1 MADYTI
7 GLTGLTAAATALEII
22 GNNVSNAST
31 DGYHRQR
38 VELTPSTYG
47 KAGTVTVGAGVDVA
61 GVARLL
67 DKLLEEE
74 ILSQQSSYGQ
84 INQELSVMTT
94 VETTFG
100 EFTEDSGLNATID
113 KFFNAL
119 EGLSAHPM
127 ESVYRSDV
135 VSAAE
140 VMCSEFQRL
149 GASVEDLQSQVVLE
163 ARNVGGS
170 INSLVSQIAELNG
183 QIQNIEVTGAQA
195 NNLRDQRDQLIAD
208 LAGFVN
214 VRTQGREYGIVDVS
228 IGGLPVVSGTVS
240 LDIFVGFTDDGT
252 LGISPADSHG
262 RNLDVKGG
270 ELGGL
275 LSLNNELLEEVA
287 NDLDTLAK
295 AIIDNV
301 NRYHVGGL
309 GSDGSFTELTGWN
322 IGDGILSSL
331 NSKVTDGSFYIRL
344 TDTTTGKIERY
355 EIKVNASGSPPD
367 TVKSI
372 AAKINA
378 ISGLSAS
385 VISSQLHIVA
395 EQNYMFDFLP
405 AVLPKP
411 TSTSFSTA
419 SPPAVAISGV
429 YNGDESGTLTC
440 TVNGTGTVG
449 NGTMRLN
456 VTDADGNLVSTLN
469 IGAGYAAGDLLD
481 LGNGVKIKVNTG
493 QLNNGDSF
501 KVGVLASSDTS
512 GLLAAAGMNV
522 FFSGASA
529 SKMQV
534 CDDIS
539 ESSGRAATC
548 YGADLA
554 DNTAALR
561 LAGVQD
567 EEVNGLGSM
576 TVNEYYQRLVTD
588 VGQEVALL
596 ESRQANIEAMLQN
609 LENQR
614 DETSGVDV
622 NDEAAQLMVFQQ
634 MYQAIAKYMST
645 IQTTMD
651 TLMKMI

>member
-1 MADYTI
+1 MSDYTI

-38 VELTPSTYG
+38 VELTPSAYG
-47 KAGTVTVGAGVDVA
+47 KAGTVAIGAGVDVA
-61 GVARLL
+61 GVTRLL
-67 DKLLEEE
+67 DRLLEEE

-84 INQELSVMTT
+84 ISQELSVMTT
-94 VETTFG
+94 VETMFG
-100 EFTEDSGLNATID
+100 EFAEKSGLNATID

-119 EGLSAHPM
+119 EGLAAHPM

-149 GASVEDLQSQVVLE
+149 GASLEDLQSQVVL
-163 ARNVGGS
+163 AAQNIGDS
-170 INSLVSQIAELNG
+170 INSLVSQIADLNG
-183 QIQNIEVTGAQA
+183 QIQNIEVTGTQA
-195 NNLRDQRDQLIAD
+195 NNLRDQRDRLIAE
-208 LAGFVN
+208 LAEFVN
-214 VRTQGREYGIVDVS
+214 IKTQGREYGIVDVS
-228 IGGLPVVSGTVS
+228 ISGLPVVSGTVS
-240 LDIFVGFTDDGT
+240 LGVFVGLTDDGT
-252 LGISPADSHG
+252 LGLSPADSQG
-262 RNLDVKGG
+262 RDLDVEGG

-275 LSLNNELLEEVA
+275 LSLNNELLEKVA

-295 AIIDNV
+295 TIIDNV
-301 NRYHVGGL
+301 NRHQVEGL
-309 GSDGSFTELTGWN
+309 GDDGSFSELTGWN
-322 IGDGILSSL
+322 IGDGTLSSL
-331 NSKVTDGSFYIRL
+331 NSEVTDGSFYIRL
-344 TDTTTGKIERY
+344 IDSTTGTVERY
-355 EIKVNASGSPPD
+355 EIEVNASGSPPD
-367 TVKSI
+367 TVNSI

-378 ISGLSAS
+378 IPGLNAS

-395 EQNYMFDFLP
+395 EQNHTFDFIP
-405 AVLPKP
+405 AVLPEP
-411 TSTSFSTA
+411 TDASFSA
-419 SPPAVAISGV
+419 SSPPTVAVSGV
-429 YNGDESGTLTC
+429 YNGQETGTLTC
-440 TVNGTGTVG
+440 TVNGSGDVG
-449 NGTMRLN
+449 NGVMRLN

-481 LGNGVKIKVNTG
+481 LGNGIKVKVGVG
-493 QLNNGDSF
+493 QFNDGDSF

-529 SKMQV
+529 SKMRV
-534 CDDIS
+534 CNEIS
-539 ESSGRAATC
+539 ESAGRVATSC
-548 YGADLA
+548 GADLT
-554 DNTAALR
+554 DNMAALR

-567 EEVNGLGSM
+567 ERMKSLGGM

-596 ESRQANIEAMLQN
+596 ESRQTNIEAMLQN

-622 NDEAAQLMVFQQ
+622 NGEAAQLMVFQQ

-645 IQTTMD
+645 IQITMD
-651 TLMKMI
+651 TLMKMV

>member
-61 GVARLL
+61 GVSRLL
-67 DKLLEEE
+67 DRLLEEE

-84 INQELSVMTT
+84 ISQELSVMTT

-100 EFTEDSGLNATID
+100 EFAEDSGLNATID
-113 KFFNAL
+113 KFFSAL
-119 EGLSAHPM
+119 EGLAAHPM

-163 ARNVGGS
+163 ARNIGSS
-170 INSLVSQIAELNG
+170 INSLVSQIADLNG
-183 QIQNIEVTGAQA
+183 QIQNIEVTGTQA
-195 NNLRDQRDQLIAD
+195 SNLRDQRDELIGE
-208 LAGFVN
+208 LAECVN
-214 VRTQGREYGIVDVS
+214 VQAQGREYGIVDVS

-240 LDIFVGFTDDGT
+240 LDIFVGLTDDGT
-252 LGISPADSHG
+252 LGVSPAESQG
-262 RNLDVKGG
+262 RNLDVEGG

-275 LSLNNELLEEVA
+275 LSLNNELLDEVA
-287 NDLDTLAK
+287 NNLDTLAK
-295 AIIDNV
+295 TIIDNV
-301 NRYHVGGL
+301 NRYQVEGL
-309 GSDGSFTELTGWN
+309 GDDGSFSELTGWN
-322 IGDGILSSL
+322 IGDGTLSSL

-344 TDTTTGKIERY
+344 TDTATGEVERY
-355 EIKVNASGSPPD
+355 EIEVDASGASPD
-367 TVKSI
+367 TIATI

-378 ISGLSAS
+378 IPGLSAS
-385 VISSQLHIVA
+385 VLSSQLHIVA
-395 EQNYMFDFLP
+395 ELNHTFDFMP
-405 AVLPKP
+405 AVLPEP
-411 TSTSFSTA
+411 TSSSFSTA
-419 SPPAVAISGV
+419 SPPTVTLSGV
-429 YNGDESGTLTC
+429 YNGAENGTLTC
-440 TVNGTGTVG
+440 TVNGSGDVG
-449 NGTMRLN
+449 NGTMRLD

-469 IGAGYAAGDLLD
+469 IGAGYAAGDSLD
-481 LGNGVKIKVNTG
+481 LGNGVKVEVGTG
-493 QLNNGDSF
+493 QFNDGDHF
-501 KVGVLASSDTS
+501 EIDVLASSDTS

-534 CDDIS
+534 CGDIS
-539 ESSGRAATC
+539 ESAGRVATS
-548 YGADLA
+548 YGADLT
-554 DNTAALR
+554 DNAAALR

-567 EEVNGLGSM
+567 EEMENLSDM
-576 TVNEYYQRLVTD
+576 TVSEYYQRLVTD

-634 MYQAIAKYMST
+634 MYQAIAEYMST

-651 TLMKMI
+651 TLMDMI